1 MKFPRPIQSWLAAG
15 LAVGSFVILPLA
27 AQTMSN
33 TAVPAALLPDSQPSP
48 PPVARPVKAPVQI
61 FRELLTMAPAQRENY
76 YYLTNRP
83 PATRDR
89 ILAKVRE
96 YEALPP
102 GERELRL
109 QATEL
114 RWYLLP
120 LLQTAPADRGMRL
133 AMVPQYLRP
142 VIDARLS
149 EWDVLPP
156 PMQQEFLDNER
167 ALSYFTAPLPGET
180 SEGLPEA
187 DAQRWKA
194 LSEEQR
200 QQMANQ
206 FNDYFNLPSQAR
218 QKTLGVLSDAE
229 RQEMEKTLQTFAQ
242 LPPAQRRDCVNAF
255 VKFASMSASARQEF
269 LKNAQRW
276 QQMSA
281 QDRQAWRDLVAH
293 VPPLPPE
300 PAVPPELMPQAAP
313 STATPPVVR
322 PTVATN
328 HN

>member
-1 MKFPRPIQSWLAAG
+1 MK
-15 LAVGSFVILPLA
+15 
-27 AQTMSN
+27 T
-33 TAVPAALLPDSQPSP
+33 
-48 PPVARPVKAPVQI
+48 PVQI
-61 FRELLTMAPAQRENY
+61 FRELLAMAPAQRENY

-89 ILAKVRE
+89 ILAKVKE

-102 GERELRL
+102 AERELRL

-114 RWYLLP
+114 RWCLLP
-120 LLQTAPADRGMRL
+120 LLQTAPADRAVRL
-133 AMVPQYLRP
+133 AMVPQNLRP
-142 VIDARLS
+142 LIDARLS

-156 PMQQEFLDNER
+156 PLQQEFLDNER

-229 RQEMEKTLQTFAQ
+229 RQEMERTLQTFAE

-255 VKFASMSASARQEF
+255 VKFASMSTSERQEF

-281 QDRQAWRDLVAH
+281 PDRQAWRDLVAH

-300 PAVPPELMPQAAP
+300 PPIPPELMPQAVPPPAAP
-313 STATPPVVR
+313 PPVR